1 VPYEY
6 VAFSRD
12 GQEVRG
18 VLEVGTEALA
28 EQALWDSGYVI
39 ASLKAADS
47 RRYEYVAVV
56 GRDGDGQE
64 VRGVLEAASEELAEQ
79 TLWREGYIVASLKP
93 VDNDRHNLA
102 GLMPFSFGVKLRD
115 VMFIGL
121 VLAMFLG
128 VYFVRTQGPFVAIV
142 GRSMEPVLHL
152 GDFILVEKVLPQE
165 VTEGDI
171 IVFDVSSSLQEAHNY
186 PPVVA
191 HRVIEVDTSG
201 GAPAFRTKGD
211 NSGEDPFTVLPG
223 DLRGR
228 LSKSIAYLGFLPL
241 FLQSPQGLFFVIAT
255 AVLIGLYQYSE
266 ELDRGRKGLQTVLLA
281 PIIEEQTRH
290 SQELQQRVGGV
301 EQALGQ
307 LALAVREGAA
317 QFQSHPAAVGNEYV
331 ESRLPSTASSP
342 QYLRRR
348 PGWLIAT
355 SARQE

>member
-1 VPYEY
+1 MPYEY
-6 VAFSRD
+6 VAF
-12 GQEVRG
+12 
-18 VLEVGTEALA
+18 T
-28 EQALWDSGYVI
+28 
-39 ASLKAADS
+39 
-47 RRYEYVAVV
+47 
-56 GRDGDGQE
+56 RDGDGQE

-79 TLWREGYIVASLKP
+79 ALWREDYVIASLKP
-93 VDNDRHNLA
+93 VDNDRPNLA

-128 VYFVRTQGPFVAIV
+128 VYFVRTQGPFMAIV
-142 GRSMEPVLHL
+142 GRSMEPILHL

-171 IVFDVSSSLQEAHNY
+171 IVFDVSSIVQETHNY

-201 GAPAFRTKGD
+201 DAPAFRTKGD
-211 NSGEDPFTVLPG
+211 NSGEDPFTVLPR

-241 FLQSPQGLFFVIAT
+241 FLQSSQGLFFMIAT

-266 ELDRGRKGLQTVLLA
+266 GLDRGRKGLQRVLFA
-281 PIIEEQTRH
+281 PVIEEQTRH

-301 EQALGQ
+301 EQTLGQ
-307 LALAVREGAA
+307 LVSAVSEGAA
-317 QFQSHPAAVGNEYV
+317 HLQSHTAAEENEYV
-331 ESRLPSTASSP
+331 QSRPPSTASSP
-342 QYLRRR
+342 QHLRR
-348 PGWLIAT
+348 PGWLIAA